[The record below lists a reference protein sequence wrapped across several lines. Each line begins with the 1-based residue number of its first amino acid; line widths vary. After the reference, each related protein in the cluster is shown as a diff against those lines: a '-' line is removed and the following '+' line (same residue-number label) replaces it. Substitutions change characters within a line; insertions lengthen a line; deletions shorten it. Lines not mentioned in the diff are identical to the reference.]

1 MFSACK
7 NPEMELFM
15 TRPSLFAA
23 LLSLALLPL
32 PAAAAPAADGIK
44 DAWVR
49 INPAPGRPAA
59 GYFRFTNG
67 ATPDRLVEA
76 RAEGA
81 RVELHTMSMAGGVMR
96 MEKLDGLDIAAGE
109 TVTFAPGGKHLMLF
123 GLEKRPAAVP
133 ITLVFASGARITTNA
148 EVRNAAASPA
158 ATSSP
163 HSGH

>member
-7 NPEMELFM
+7 NPKMELLM
-15 TRPSLFAA
+15 TRPTRFAA
-23 LLSLALLPL
+23 LLSLAVLPL

-67 ATPDRLVEA
+67 TKPDRLVEA

-81 RVELHTMSMAGGVMR
+81 RVELHTMSMADGVMR
-96 MEKLDGLDIAAGE
+96 MQKLDGLEIAAGE

-123 GLEKRPAAVP
+123 GLEKPPAAVP

-148 EVRNAAASPA
+148 EVRKAAPA
-158 ATSSP
+158 APSP
-163 HSGH
+163 HSQH